1 MPLTLDRDGAQLF
14 PNLLSSDLL
23 AGLENILSSRPRKP
37 GVRISDDPELSDW
50 VSRKSPL
57 GKLASTCLGAEA
69 QPVRAILFDK
79 NSDTNWALGWHQD
92 RTIAVSER
100 IEVEGYRNW
109 TLKAGTAHVEP
120 PFGVLERMITA
131 RVHLDDVDSNNGP
144 LLIVP
149 GSHRLGRLVEA
160 EIGSVVEAGSSVAC
174 LARAGDV
181 WVYATPILHASEAS
195 RRATK
200 RRVLQI
206 DFSAEHLPGGL
217 GWAGIGSN

>member
-14 PNLLSSDLL
+14 PDLLSSDQLV
-23 AGLENILSSRPRKP
+23 GLETILSARARKP
-37 GVRISDDPELSDW
+37 GVRIHGDAELSDW

-57 GKLASTCLGAEA
+57 GKLASTCLGADA

-109 TLKAGTAHVEP
+109 TLKAGTVHVEP
-120 PFGVLERMITA
+120 PFGVLERMITVRA
-131 RVHLDDVDSNNGP
+131 HLDDVDSDNGP

-160 EIGSVVEAGSSVAC
+160 EIGSVVEAGSSIAC

-217 GWAGIGSN
+217 RWAGIGSN

>member
-23 AGLENILSSRPRKP
+23 AGLETILSSRPPKP
-37 GVRISDDPELSDW
+37 GVRIRGDPELSDW

-57 GKLASTCLGAEA
+57 GQLASTCLGAEA

-92 RTIAVSER
+92 RTVAVSER
-100 IEVEGYRNW
+100 IEVEGYGNW
-109 TLKAGTAHVEP
+109 TSKAGTAHVEP
-120 PFGVLERMITA
+120 PFAVLERMITV
-131 RVHLDDVDSNNGP
+131 RVHLDDVDSDNGP

-149 GSHRLGRLVEA
+149 GSHRLGRLIEA
-160 EIGSVVEAGSSVAC
+160 EIGSVVETGSSVAC
-174 LARAGDV
+174 LARAGNV
-181 WVYATPILHASEAS
+181 WVYARPILHASEAS

-217 GWAGIGSN
+217 RWAGIGST

>member
-14 PNLLSSDLL
+14 PNLLNGDLL
-23 AGLENILSSRPRKP
+23 ADLENILSFRPRSP
-37 GVRISDDPELSDW
+37 GVRITSNPELSDW

-57 GKLASTCLGAEA
+57 GKLAQTCLGAEA

-79 NSDTNWALGWHQD
+79 SPEANWALGWHQD
-92 RTIAVSER
+92 RTIAVRER

-109 TLKAGTAHVEP
+109 TLKAGTTHVEP
-120 PFGVLERMITA
+120 PSAVLNRMITA
-131 RVHLDDVDSNNGP
+131 RVHLDDVDDDNGP

-149 GSHRLGRLVEA
+149 GSHRLGRLDEA
-160 EIGSVVEAGSSVAC
+160 EIGPVVEAGSTVAC
-174 LARAGDV
+174 LASAGDV

-195 RRATK
+195 HRPTR

-206 DFSAEHLPGGL
+206 DFSAEQLAGGL
-217 GWAGIGSN
+217 RWAGTGSN